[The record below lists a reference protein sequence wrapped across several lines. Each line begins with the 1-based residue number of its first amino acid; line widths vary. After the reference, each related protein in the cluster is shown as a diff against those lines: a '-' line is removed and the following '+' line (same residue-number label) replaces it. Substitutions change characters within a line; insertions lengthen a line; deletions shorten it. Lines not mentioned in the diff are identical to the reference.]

1 MASFTGIVRGEGGLA
16 ALRLDHYPAMTERA
30 MTAIAEEAAARWPL
44 LGLIA
49 DPPPSARWRRASG
62 SCSSAPRRAHR
73 AAALE
78 ACAFL
83 IDWLKTKAPFWKQE
97 TLRRRQRAAGS
108 SRARSTTRRRR
119 AGERGAARMRAR
131 SRRCSPRWREG
142 DRAAFATL
150 YARTSAKLYGTILRI
165 LPEGGQAEDAL
176 QDVYARIWHIAG
188 GYDAARGRPITWLAA
203 IARNRAIDILRSERG
218 ARRARIVDVDA
229 ETLAAI
235 PDEHRRCGESA
246 ALAQCLAALDPVH
259 RECILLA
266 YLHGASR
273 EELAARFDRPTGTI
287 KSWLS
292 RGLAL
297 AQGVPERWLSA

>member
-1 MASFTGIVRGEGGLA
+1 MSGRAEDARS
-16 ALRLDHYPAMTERA
+16 LDA
-30 MTAIAEEAAARWPL
+30 L
-44 LGLIA
+44 LGA
-49 DPPPSARWRRASG
+49 VA
-62 SCSSAPRRAHR
+62 
-73 AAALE
+73 
-78 ACAFL
+78 
-83 IDWLKTKAPFWKQE
+83 
-97 TLRRRQRAAGS
+97 
-108 SRARSTTRRRR
+108 
-119 AGERGAARMRAR
+119 
-131 SRRCSPRWREG
+131 EG

-165 LPEGGQAEDAL
+165 LPEGGQADDAL

-203 IARNRAIDILRSERG
+203 IARNRALDILRRDRAG
-218 ARRARIVDVDA
+218 ARGRMVDIDA

-235 PDEHRRCGESA
+235 PDEHVDPGESA

-292 RGLAL
+292 RGLLAL
-297 AQGVPERWLSA
+297 KGCLSGG